1 MVWFY
6 KHSNNETNVDIL
18 MFPFFY
24 GFEVLFFIFIV
35 VKDKNKVLTFN
46 MMYFPY
52 LEISVPLLLSAAL

>member
-1 MVWFY
+1 
-6 KHSNNETNVDIL
+6 

-24 GFEVLFFIFIV
+24 GFEVLCFIFIV
-35 VKDKNKVLTFN
+35 VKDKNKVLKFN